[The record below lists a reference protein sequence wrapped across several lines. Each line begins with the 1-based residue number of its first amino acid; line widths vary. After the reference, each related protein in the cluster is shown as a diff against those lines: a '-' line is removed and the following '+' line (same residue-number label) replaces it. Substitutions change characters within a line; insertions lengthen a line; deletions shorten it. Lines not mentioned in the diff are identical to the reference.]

1 MVASRL
7 MRWLLPTSLAAG
19 TLGAGQA
26 PDTPPTAPA
35 AVVRFVPERFD
46 DLMWE
51 NDRIAHRIYG
61 PALQA
66 QEPPSGS
73 GVDVWAKRVR
83 RPFMDRLLASGRHHV
98 DQGEGL
104 DFYDVG
110 RSRGAGGLGVWHDN
124 KLWTSRNFATWRIDE
139 TGGVVARFS
148 VTYAPWPVD
157 VDRRVWETRRFSLP
171 LESSFTRM
179 TSTLDSDRSEPLIVG
194 IGISKRRNA
203 AGAGVVIRDAVTGRL
218 SFREPAD
225 PGHGSLGVAI
235 LADPALVVGFAEDAD
250 NYLILL
256 RVMPGQPFVYYMGSA
271 WDRGLDF
278 PSADSWET
286 HVSQQRPDF
295 RPEDGPTN

>member
-1 MVASRL
+1 M
-7 MRWLLPTSLAAG
+7 LPIILATG

-26 PDTPPTAPA
+26 PDRPPTATA

-51 NDRIAHRIYG
+51 NDRVAHRIYG

-66 QEPPSGS
+66 KEPPSGS

-83 RPFMDRLLASGRHHV
+83 WPFMDRLLASGRYHV

-110 RSRGAGGLGVWHDN
+110 RSRGAGGLGVWYDN
-124 KLWTSRNFATWRIDE
+124 KLWTSRNFSTYRIDE
-139 TGGVVARFS
+139 TGGDTARFS

-171 LESSFTRM
+171 LGSSFTRM
-179 TSTLDSDRSEPLIVG
+179 TSTLESDRPEPLIVG

-203 AGAGVVIRDAVTGRL
+203 AGSGTITRDGATGRL

-225 PGHGSLGVAI
+225 AEHGSLGIAI
-235 LADPALVVGFAEDAD
+235 LVDPAMVVGFTEDAD

-256 RVMPGQPFVYYMGSA
+256 RVTPGRPFVYYMGSA

-278 PSADSWET
+278 PSDEAWAAHIDEL
-286 HVSQQRPDF
+286 RPDF
-295 RPEDGPTN
+295 EPDGDDRPGGLT

>member
-1 MVASRL
+1 MIPIVL
-7 MRWLLPTSLAAG
+7 TAG

-26 PDTPPTAPA
+26 ADTPPASPA
-35 AVVRFVPERFD
+35 AIVRFVPERFD

-51 NDRIAHRIYG
+51 NDRVAHRIYG

-83 RPFMDRLLASGRHHV
+83 WPFMDRLLASGRYHV

-110 RSRGAGGLGVWHDN
+110 RSRGAGGLGVWYDN
-124 KLWTSRNFATWRIDE
+124 KLWTSRNFATYDILK
-139 TGGVVARFS
+139 TGGDEARFEI
-148 VTYAPWPVD
+148 TYAPWPVD
-157 VDRRVWETRRFSLP
+157 VDRRIWETRRLSLP
-171 LESSFTRM
+171 LGSSFTRM
-179 TSTLDSDRSEPLIVG
+179 TSTLGSDRAEPIIVG

-203 AGAGVVIRDAVTGRL
+203 AGSGTIVRDAASGRL

-225 PGHGSLGVAI
+225 PNHGSLGIAI
-235 LADPALVVGFAEDAD
+235 LANPALVVGFTEDAE

-256 RVMPGQPFVYYMGSA
+256 RVMPDQPFVYYMGSA

-278 PSADSWET
+278 PSAEAWEAW
-286 HVSQQRPDF
+286 VSAQRPDF
-295 RPEDGPTN
+295 LPDAHTAVD